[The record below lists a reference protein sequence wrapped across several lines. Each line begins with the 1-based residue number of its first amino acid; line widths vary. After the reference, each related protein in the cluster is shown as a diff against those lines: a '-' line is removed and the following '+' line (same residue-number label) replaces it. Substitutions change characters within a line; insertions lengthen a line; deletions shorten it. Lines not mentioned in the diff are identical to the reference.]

1 MSHDWYSDFVNSGV
15 GKAIAGNVGLP
26 PVPKLR
32 RWEPGQP
39 LLSGAALLGTATPNG
54 RVAKGVRA
62 VLSEAGVE
70 VHEDPGAPIGGGSST
85 SKVAAAIVDATGLSS
100 PADLAAI
107 QGFLSPCMR
116 RVGSSGRILVIGDV
130 PAEADRPAVR
140 AARRSLEGLVRSAA
154 KEARYGATVNLVHV
168 ASGAEN
174 DLESTL
180 RFFLSSRSAFVDGQ
194 RVDVGVVPS
203 RGSGL
208 SAGSSSGT
216 DWDRP
221 VANKVAVVTGAARGI
236 GRTVAKTLARDGAK
250 VVCVDV
256 PAAGDALAR
265 TANDVG
271 GTALQL
277 DITSDGAGEAI
288 VSHCERHG
296 GIDIVVHNAGIT
308 RDKLLAN
315 QDADR
320 WNSVIDV
327 NLNAQLAINDVL
339 LASPDDTGFHPG
351 GRIVTVSSM
360 AGIAGNRGQT
370 SYGSSK
376 AGVIG
381 LVDATAPLLGPKKA
395 TINAVAP
402 GFIETDMTA
411 AMPVGTREA
420 GRRLS
425 SLTQG
430 GLPVDVAETI
440 AYFAQGASYAVN
452 GQVLRVCGQNLLGA

>member
-39 LLSGAALLGTATPNG
+39 LLSGAALLGSATANG

-62 VLSEAGVE
+62 VLTEAGVE
-70 VHEDPGAPIGGGSST
+70 VHEDPNAPIGGGSST

-107 QGFLSPCMR
+107 QQFLSPCMR

-168 ASGAEN
+168 AEEAVGA

-194 RVDVGVVPS
+194 RVDVGTVP
-203 RGSGL
+203 GY
-208 SAGSSSGT
+208 AGSSSGT
-216 DWDRP
+216 NWDRP
-221 VANKVAVVTGAARGI
+221 LANKVAVVTGAARGI
-236 GRTVAKTLARDGAK
+236 GRTVATTLARDGAK
-250 VVCVDV
+250 VVCVDI
-256 PAAGDALAR
+256 PSAGDALAR

-288 VSHCERHG
+288 VSHAKRHG

-315 QDADR
+315 QDTDR

-327 NLNAQLAINDVL
+327 NLNAQLAIDEVL
-339 LASPDDTGFHPG
+339 MSSSDDLGFHPG

-370 SYGSSK
+370 SYSSSK

-381 LVDATAPLLGPKKA
+381 LVEATAPLLARKKA

>member
-1 MSHDWYSDFVNSGV
+1 MSNDWYSDFVNSGV
-15 GKAIAGNVGLP
+15 GRSIAGSVGLP
-26 PVPKLR
+26 PVPRLR

-39 LLSGAALLGTATPNG
+39 LLSGPALLGTATADG
-54 RVAKGVRA
+54 RVAKAVRA
-62 VLSEAGVE
+62 LLTEAGVE
-70 VHEDPGAPIGGGSST
+70 VHDDPNAPVGGGSST
-85 SKVAAAIVDATGLSS
+85 SKVAAAIVDATGLSGPS
-100 PADLAAI
+100 DLAAI
-107 QGFLSPCMR
+107 QQFLTPAMKR
-116 RVGSSGRILVIGDV
+116 IGPSGRILVIGDV
-130 PAEADRPAVR
+130 PAQTTSPAVR
-140 AARRSLEGLVRSAA
+140 AARRSLEGLVRSAG
-154 KEARYGATVNLVHV
+154 KEARYGATVNLIHV
-168 ASGAEN
+168 ADGAEN

-180 RFFLSSRSAFVDGQ
+180 RFFLSSRSAFVHGQ
-194 RVDVGVVPS
+194 RVDVGVVP
-203 RGSGL
+203 GY
-208 SAGSSSGT
+208 AGSSQGV

-221 VANKVAVVTGAARGI
+221 LAGKVAVVTGAARGI
-236 GRTVAKTLARDGAK
+236 GATVAKTLGRDGAV

-256 PAAGDALAR
+256 PSAGDALAR

-277 DITSDGAGEAI
+277 DITADDAGARILEHA
-288 VSHCERHG
+288 ERHG

-315 QDADR
+315 QDTDR
-320 WNSVIDV
+320 WNSVIAV
-327 NLNAQLAINDVL
+327 NLESQLAIDDAL
-339 LASPDDTGFHPG
+339 LASSESTGFHRG

-370 SYGSSK
+370 SYGASK

-381 LVDATAPLLGPKKA
+381 LVDATAPLLAERDA

-402 GFIETDMTA
+402 GFIETAMTA

-425 SLTQG
+425 SMTQG

-440 AYFAQGASYAVN
+440 GWFAQAASYAVN
-452 GQVLRVCGQNLLGA
+452 GQVLRVDGQNFLGA